1 MTSCQTVILAGI
13 SLVASRGRG
22 GLAAV
27 TRVEDGGRVGGCGA
41 AGHRAVPPHVHHNA
55 KEPEHR
61 RKREQC
67 TKGIKVSEIS
77 TVTFLLGGGG
87 L

>member
-1 MTSCQTVILAGI
+1 MTSCQTVVLAGF

-41 AGHRAVPPHVHHNA
+41 AGHTAVPPHVHHNA
-55 KEPEHR
+55 KEPEHQ
-61 RKREQC
+61 RKC

-77 TVTFLLGGGG
+77 PITFLLGGGG